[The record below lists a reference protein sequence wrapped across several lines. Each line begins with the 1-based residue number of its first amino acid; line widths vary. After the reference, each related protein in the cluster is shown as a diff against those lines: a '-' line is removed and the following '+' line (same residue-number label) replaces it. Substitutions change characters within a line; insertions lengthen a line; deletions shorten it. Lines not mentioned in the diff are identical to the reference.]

1 MRGAIRLG
9 RILGVPIG
17 ANYTWFIALW
27 VLTWSLARAYYPQVF
42 PGFPDATYWAMGL
55 ASAFLLFGSVVVHE
69 LGHAVAARRYGIR
82 TRGIILFLFG
92 GVAQIAKDPPTPK
105 SDLVVA
111 AAGPLTSFL
120 LAGLFRFIQE
130 VTGGSALGVIIAYL
144 AWINA
149 GLAVFN
155 LIPGYPLDGGRMLRA
170 LLWWG
175 TGSMERATR
184 IAAVAGR
191 IAAVSFIAVGAIMAF
206 TRSVTGGLW
215 LVLIGWFMD
224 TAAQASY
231 QQVVLREAL
240 GGVRVGDIMTRQLH
254 TVDPNLSLD
263 QVVADHFLPF
273 KHGGFP
279 VVWGD
284 RLLGLI
290 TLHDIK
296 EVPKE
301 RRASTTVRE
310 VMTPLA
316 RLRVVKP
323 STSAY
328 DAFVRMAEG
337 GIGRLPVIDD
347 DGNLVGI
354 LTRSDLLHVLRIRV
368 ELAETA

>member
-27 VLTWSLARAYYPQVF
+27 VLSWSLAQAYYPQVF
-42 PGFPDATYWAMGL
+42 PGFPISTYWGMGL
-55 ASAFLLFGSVVVHE
+55 ASALLLFGSVVVHE

-82 TRGIILFLFG
+82 TRAIILFLFG
-92 GVAQIAKDPPTPK
+92 GVAQIAKEPPTPK
-105 SDLVVA
+105 SELVVA
-111 AAGPLTSFL
+111 AAGPFTSFILSGVFRL
-120 LAGLFRFIQE
+120 LQE
-130 VTGGSALGVIIAYL
+130 VTTGSALGVIIAYL
-144 AWINA
+144 AWVNA

-155 LIPGYPLDGGRMLRA
+155 LVPGYPLDGGRMLRA
-170 LLWWG
+170 LLWWR
-175 TGSMERATR
+175 TGSMDRATR
-184 IAAVAGR
+184 IAALAGR
-191 IAAVSFIAVGAIMAF
+191 TVAVSFIALGTLMAF

-231 QQVVLREAL
+231 QQLMLREAL
-240 GGVRVGDIMTRQLH
+240 GGVRVGDIMTTRLH
-254 TVDPNLSLD
+254 TMDPNLSLD
-263 QVVADHFLPF
+263 AAVADHFLPL

-301 RRASTTVRE
+301 RRAATAVRE
-310 VMTPLA
+310 AMTPLP
-316 RLRVVKP
+316 RLRLVRP

-328 DAFVRMAEG
+328 DAFVRMAEDR
-337 GIGRLPVIDD
+337 IGRL
-347 DGNLVGI
+347 LVVNEEGDLLGI
-354 LTRSDLLHVLRIRV
+354 LTRSDLLHVIRIRS
-368 ELAETA
+368 ELAETQ